1 MGYIQTNSPTI
12 LLAATSS
19 SGSITIPEHSRN
31 TREVVIYNA
40 GSVDVFIT
48 SGTGSATAADPTST
62 ISNNVPIPAGQ
73 SYTMNKPP
81 EHDTIA
87 AKTSSGTANVYIT
100 LGGE

>member
-48 SGTGSATAADPTST
+48 SGTGSATAAVPTST

-73 SYTMNKPP
+73 SYTMNKMPD
-81 EHDTIA
+81 HNVIA
-87 AKTSSGTANVYIT
+87 AITSTGTANVYIT
-100 LGGE
+100 VGGE